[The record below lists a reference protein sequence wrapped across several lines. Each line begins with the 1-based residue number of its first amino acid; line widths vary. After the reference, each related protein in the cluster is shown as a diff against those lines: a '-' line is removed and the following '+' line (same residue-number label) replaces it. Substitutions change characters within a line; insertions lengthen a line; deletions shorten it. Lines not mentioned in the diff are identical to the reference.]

1 MSILKINDLEKH
13 EEHSLVF
20 PAFSLEVS
28 EHEVIAIHSSTNV
41 RAILV
46 KLFLG
51 ELPVS
56 NGELSING
64 HEIMKSKKAYFNQV
78 GMFLLDNG
86 IYERLSVKDHFA
98 FFKKLYSSEIS
109 MDDALRM
116 TQLEPKR
123 NIRVSKLTASEKR
136 RVHFGRLLFQD
147 PALFIFEEPDQNTD
161 LETKRVFLKLVR
173 KLSERGKGVLVLT
186 GNMESALSV
195 TDKVYRLDETGLHVL
210 DVVSDEETT
219 DALPKEEHKSE
230 DQIIEEEIIIQP
242 VRFEKIPT
250 KVNDKIV
257 LFDPPEID
265 YIESNEGQSNIY
277 IKGEMYPSVFT
288 MTELENR
295 LHPYGFFRCHR
306 SYIVNLQKVREVVT
320 WTRNSFTLV
329 LGDAK
334 KSSIPLSKTKMAEL
348 KGMLG
353 LK

>member
-20 PAFSLEVS
+20 PVFSLEVL
-28 EHEVIAIHSSTNV
+28 EHEVVAIHSSTNV
-41 RAILV
+41 RNVLI

-56 NGELSING
+56 SGELIING
-64 HEIMKSKKAYFNQV
+64 QEITKSKEAYFDQV
-78 GMFLLDNG
+78 GMYLLDDG
-86 IYERLSVKDHFA
+86 LYERLSVKDHFS
-98 FFKKLYSSEIS
+98 FFKKLYGSELS
-109 MDDALRM
+109 MDEALRM

-123 NIRVSKLTASEKR
+123 NIRLSRLTASEKR
-136 RVHFGRLLFQD
+136 RVHFGRLLFQN
-147 PALFIFEEPDQNTD
+147 PALFLFEEPDQNAD
-161 LETKRVFLKLVR
+161 LETKQVFLKLVR
-173 KLSERGKGVLVLT
+173 RVSENGKAVVVLT
-186 GNMESALSV
+186 SNMESALSV
-195 TDKVYRLDETGLHVL
+195 TDKVCRLDETGLHVL
-210 DVVSDEETT
+210 DVVADEETT
-219 DALPKEEHKSE
+219 DALPREELITE
-230 DQIIEEEIIIQP
+230 DQIIEEEIMIQP

-265 YIESNEGQSNIY
+265 YIESNEGQYNIY
-277 IKGEMYPSVFT
+277 IKGEMYPCVFT
-288 MTELENR
+288 MAELETR